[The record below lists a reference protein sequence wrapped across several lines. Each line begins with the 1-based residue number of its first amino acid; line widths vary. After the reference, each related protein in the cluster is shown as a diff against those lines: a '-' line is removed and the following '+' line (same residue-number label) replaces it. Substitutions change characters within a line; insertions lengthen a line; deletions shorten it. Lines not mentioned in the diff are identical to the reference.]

1 MQKEFTATPQEQ
13 APPPKSRSGGC
24 LRTTALVF
32 LALFA
37 IFAALAAFL
46 AVSTAYTTKKTI
58 VEPVQALV
66 QGVLL
71 QATPVI
77 LPDPVTIVREIND
90 MARLETASVSME
102 KLVSA
107 EQNNEM
113 LWGALG
119 ETMIFV
125 AYGDVIAGVD
135 MAKIEV
141 DDLQVVDPTTVMV
154 NLPDVEVLVTRL
166 DNERSYVADRDTGL
180 LLSVFGNSDPQL
192 ETQVRQIAEQEILAA
207 ALAGDLLQRADANA
221 HQYMQDFLVGLGF
234 EDVIFTDG
242 PPPIP
247 EPYQQDAPKGF
258 VIATPV
264 P

>member
-1 MQKEFTATPQEQ
+1 MQKEFTSVPLEQ
-13 APPPKSRSGGC
+13 SPPPAAKSGGC
-24 LRTTALVF
+24 LRTIALVF

-46 AVSTAYTTKKTI
+46 AVSTAYTTKRTI

-66 QGVLL
+66 QGMLL

-90 MARLETASVSME
+90 MARLETASVSLE
-102 KLVSA
+102 KLVTA
-107 EQNNEM
+107 KQNDDV

-135 MAKIEV
+135 MAKIEIG
-141 DDLQVVDPTTVMV
+141 DLQVVDPITVMV
-154 NLPDVEVLVTRL
+154 NLPETEILVTRL

-192 ETQVRQIAEQEILAA
+192 ETQVRQVAEREILTA
-207 ALAGDLLQRADANA
+207 ALAGDLMQRADVNA
-221 HQYMQDFLVGLGF
+221 HQYMQEFLVGLGF
-234 EDVIFTDG
+234 ENVIFTDG

-258 VIATPV
+258 VISTPA